1 MVFPLFLLSYFSFPS
16 FLVSHLSLSSP
27 SLPRPRLIPPPF
39 SPIRSL
45 DSQLGLDVRVKRTK
59 SHRALLDKSMK
70 NATKAIAP
78 QLRKKLD
85 VVLNKAFLVLRS
97 IKHSGVIA
105 GRIVHHELL
114 EVCVQ
119 CALPQRADGILR
131 DMHRFGARPGRT
143 AFQTV
148 LRGFRNC
155 GDHTRALLTIK
166 YMQSLRVP
174 YFPLVYTI
182 LCEVAIKSNEL
193 ASTGMELLGQMKADG
208 QFPQCHDAVCVIVRG
223 YGKMQDLEM
232 ARMVSKEIDVSLHGE
247 EQRRAEKRFKDPKIA
262 PFIDLLSSPFSLS
275 APSLSLAHLLPAL
288 PLSRFPTLR
297 YHPPASPF
305 SKRACSAR
313 T

>member
-1 MVFPLFLLSYFSFPS
+1 
-16 FLVSHLSLSSP
+16 
-27 SLPRPRLIPPPF
+27 
-39 SPIRSL
+39 
-45 DSQLGLDVRVKRTK
+45 
-59 SHRALLDKSMK
+59 MK
-70 NATKAIAP
+70 HATKAIAP

-208 QFPQCHDAVCVIVRG
+208 QFPQCHDAVCVLVRG

-232 ARMVSKEIDVSLHGE
+232 ARMVSKEIDVSLHGK
-247 EQRRAEKRFKDPKIA
+247 EQRRAEKSGEERRRDSKIKRSPA
-262 PFIDLLSSPFSLS
+262 SCIDALSSPFPCRPPLSHLHTRYSTSLPPILALS
-275 APSLSLAHLLPAL
+275 FSPSPAL
-288 PLSRFPTLR
+288 PLPLSRSPALR
-297 YHPPASPF
+297 YHPPASLF
-305 SKRACSAR
+305 SRRACSAR